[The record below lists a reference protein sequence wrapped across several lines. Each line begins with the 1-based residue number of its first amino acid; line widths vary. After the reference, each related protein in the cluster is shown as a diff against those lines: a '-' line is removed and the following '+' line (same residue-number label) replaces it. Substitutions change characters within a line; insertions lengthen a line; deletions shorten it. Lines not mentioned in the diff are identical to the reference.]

1 MGWFDINVTLR
12 YNNVKPFFGGSFM
25 NLKEEL
31 FRKEYLF
38 TREDILKSLK
48 LFVEHEKL
56 NEEPEYSHEVVNNRV
71 KLCQK
76 FFATVKKCKL
86 PVLTELW
93 WFYEYQVL
101 GNSIELHLCQAS
113 EIEVENGEI
122 SGMTSTVEHTLI
134 TVECDYL
141 TVEQFASMLGIEPVT
156 VRQWIRRGKLRYAKK
171 NGRDWLIPSTEDKPQ
186 RGFTAVQYLVE
197 NEAKIE
203 SDEFPL
209 LSACDSISIF
219 QDQDNKSKFICY
231 LNNYKTKF
239 HSELKLTR
247 SEVERLEH
255 TIIESGKARIEGS
268 IQYVPYIRDMDD

>member
-1 MGWFDINVTLR
+1 
-12 YNNVKPFFGGSFM
+12 M

-31 FRKEYLF
+31 FRKDYLF
-38 TREDILKSLK
+38 TREDILKSLE

-56 NEEPEYSHEVVNNRV
+56 NEEPVYSNEVVKNRV

-76 FFATVKKCKL
+76 FIAAVKKCKL

-141 TVEQFASMLGIEPVT
+141 TVEQYASMLGIEPVT
-156 VRQWIRRGKLRYAKK
+156 VRQWIRRGKLRHAKK
-171 NGRDWLIPSTEDKPQ
+171 NGRDWLIPDTEEKPQ
-186 RGFTAVQYLVE
+186 RGFSHVQYLVE
-197 NEAKIE
+197 KE
-203 SDEFPL
+203 SQIDSAEFPL
-209 LSACDSISIF
+209 LSVCDSISIF
-219 QDQDNKSKFICY
+219 QSQDKKSKFVCY
-231 LNNYKTKF
+231 FNNYKTKF
-239 HSELKLTR
+239 HTELELTR

-255 TIIESGKARIEGS
+255 TIIESGKARVEGS
-268 IQYVPYIRDMDD
+268 IQYVPYIRDMED